1 MAAANVKTPTVTN
14 IHHTHIFHQTEPQTT
29 TNSVLSNIIQL
40 YQDNEEESL
49 LDIDMTSTQLND
61 DAAISFMEGLLPIIL
76 TSKSSNDKEEKEKV
90 DDDSNTSQQTARIER
105 LVLTMNKLTPLGVS
119 TIFDMLLTQHEK
131 KKEDEEGSA
140 DHEVIPEVDNN
151 IDGDGIVNST
161 AIDSND
167 DSSNDTLDGGD
178 QTTTSGVASSATIT
192 QDPINLID
200 ELDLSFNNLH
210 VQTQLLDSVR
220 RLFEGGDDTNN
231 CKDGVGM
238 ASLVPRVLILE
249 SCGLGPAF
257 CRSVGRVSVVVS
269 LIWWY
274 GSLYWK
280 KSWRYTRLKSISNY
294 SFCSSMYVHREY

>member
-1 MAAANVKTPTVTN
+1 MLSSTLLLATLFILTRPICVAAANVKTPTTVTN

-29 TNSVLSNIIQL
+29 TSSILSNIIQL
-40 YQDNEEESL
+40 YQENEEESL

-90 DDDSNTSQQTARIER
+90 DDDNDDSTSQQTARIER
-105 LVLTMNKLTPLGVS
+105 LVLAMNKLTPLGVS

-131 KKEDEEGSA
+131 KKEDEEGGSA
-140 DHEVIPEVDNN
+140 DHEVDNN
-151 IDGDGIVNST
+151 IDGVGIVNST
-161 AIDSND
+161 ATDSND
-167 DSSNDTLDGGD
+167 ESSNDTLDGGD
-178 QTTTSGVASSATIT
+178 HQATTSRVASSATIT

-210 VQTQLLDSVR
+210 SQYRLLDSVR
-220 RLFEGGDDTNN
+220 RLFEGGNDTNN

-238 ASLVPRVLILE
+238 ATLVPRVLIME

-269 LIWWY
+269 LIWY
-274 GSLYWK
+274 GSLY
-280 KSWRYTRLKSISNY
+280 
-294 SFCSSMYVHREY
+294 